1 MALFAKKLGVD
12 LGTVNVLIYE
22 NGQIVLQEPSLVA
35 LMVEEQRIVD
45 FGQPAREMIGRVDD
59 EDIQIIRPLQN
70 GVIADY
76 EVTEAM
82 LEYFIGKVAGRI
94 RLFRPTLMVSVPW
107 GVTSVE
113 KRAVHEAALAAG
125 AREVFLI
132 WEPLAAAIG
141 AGLPV
146 GTPAGDMVVNIG
158 GGITEAAV
166 ITMNNIIR
174 AESGRTG
181 GIRQDEAIMSYVR
194 RKFNLAIGQQT
205 AESAKIQVGAAV
217 NLAEQLTMDVQGRE
231 ISSGLPRTV
240 TITTGEI
247 VEALTEPLAQI
258 ASVVKAVL
266 SNTPPELASDI
277 IDRGIVLTGGGA
289 LLRGIDEYL
298 TGYFAPYH
306 RKTIITKRKRLISVT
321 QVVGHMLQVDYGVD
335 ILHNHAVRHI
345 DTNRRIIQNGTHT
358 GLHQFV
364 GNVLGVFGGDC
375 QHCDLTGILAH
386 NFFHI
391 GKWQDFETANL
402 IADFMGVSIKQPRY
416 AKTALGKATII

>member
-12 LGTVNVLIYE
+12 LGTVNVLICE
-22 NGQIVLQEPSLVA
+22 RGQIVLQEPSLVA

-45 FGQPAREMIGRVDD
+45 FGQPAREMMGRVDE
-59 EDIQIIRPLQN
+59 EDIQIVRPLQN

-82 LEYFIGKVAGRI
+82 LEYFFGKIAGRI
-94 RLFRPTLMVSVPW
+94 RLFRPTVMISVPW

-146 GTPAGDMVVNIG
+146 ATPAGDMVVNIG

-174 AESGRTG
+174 AESGRVG
-181 GIRQDEAIMSYVR
+181 GIRMDEAIMSYIR
-194 RKFNLAIGQQT
+194 RKYNLSIGQAT
-205 AESAKIQVGAAV
+205 AESVKIQVGAAIYLPEDMV
-217 NLAEQLTMDVQGRE
+217 MDVQGRDQV
-231 ISSGLPRTV
+231 SGLPRTV
-240 TITTGEI
+240 RITTGEV
-247 VEALTEPLAQI
+247 VEALYEPLHAI
-258 ASVVKAVL
+258 SAVVKNVL

-289 LLRGIDEYL
+289 LLRGIDQYL
-298 TGYFAPYH
+298 TKETGVPVYRADNP
-306 RKTIITKRKRLISVT
+306 IITVA
-321 QVVGHMLQVDYGVD
+321 VGASRALEDPA
-335 ILHNHAVRHI
+335 LL
-345 DTNRRIIQNGTHT
+345 RRIMQNP
-358 GLHQFV
+358 F
-364 GNVLGVFGGDC
+364 
-375 QHCDLTGILAH
+375 
-386 NFFHI
+386 
-391 GKWQDFETANL
+391 
-402 IADFMGVSIKQPRY
+402 
-416 AKTALGKATII
+416 

>member
-12 LGTVNVLIYE
+12 LGTVNVLICE
-22 NGQIVLQEPSLVA
+22 RGQIVLQEPSLVA

-45 FGQPAREMIGRVDD
+45 FGQPAREMMGRVDE
-59 EDIQIIRPLQN
+59 EDIQIVRPLQN

-82 LEYFIGKVAGRI
+82 LEYFFGKVAGRI
-94 RLFRPTLMVSVPW
+94 RLFRPTVMISVPW

-146 GTPAGDMVVNIG
+146 ATPAGDMVVNIG

-174 AESGRTG
+174 GESGRVG
-181 GIRQDEAIMSYVR
+181 GIRMDEAIMNYVR
-194 RKFNLAIGQQT
+194 RKYNLSIGQST
-205 AESAKIQVGAAV
+205 AESVKIQVGAAV
-217 NLAEQLTMDVQGRE
+217 YLPEDMVMDVQGRDQ
-231 ISSGLPRTV
+231 ITGMPRV
-240 TITTGEI
+240 ARLTTGEV
-247 VEALTEPLAQI
+247 VEALYEPLHAI
-258 ASVVKAVL
+258 SAVVKNVL

-289 LLRGIDEYL
+289 LLRGIDQFL
-298 TGYFAPYH
+298 TKETGVPVYRADNP
-306 RKTIITKRKRLISVT
+306 IITVA
-321 QVVGHMLQVDYGVD
+321 VGASRALEDPA
-335 ILHNHAVRHI
+335 LL
-345 DTNRRIIQNGTHT
+345 RRIMQNP
-358 GLHQFV
+358 
-364 GNVLGVFGGDC
+364 
-375 QHCDLTGILAH
+375 
-386 NFFHI
+386 
-391 GKWQDFETANL
+391 
-402 IADFMGVSIKQPRY
+402 S
-416 AKTALGKATII
+416 